1 MNFQGALQAERK
13 YNTSMS
19 VCDQLEL
26 LSDSRTD
33 LVHFNLPKLEGY
45 HVEKDFY
52 DQLSL
57 KYHINTSLFHIIRAN

>member
-33 LVHFNLPKLEGY
+33 LVHFNLPKRATM
-45 HVEKDFY
+45 
-52 DQLSL
+52 L
-57 KYHINTSLFHIIRAN
+57 KRTFMINCRWNTTSIPHCFI